1 MLYAFSYFLTFLA
14 LSNDRI
20 HMCGLGDG
28 FTSSKVRLSYASDVP
43 LLWAEIELTV
53 GVT

>member
-14 LSNDRI
+14 LSNERI
-20 HMCGLGDG
+20 QCVGSAMGSHLI
-28 FTSSKVRLSYASDVP
+28 VRLSYASDVP
-43 LLWAEIELTV
+43 LLWAEIELTG